1 MLRVLHI
8 VPRVPP
14 AVCGVGDF
22 AWNIASGLKR
32 DHNMSNTFIAAGVS
46 GYVPSENPEFRV
58 VRAECGEPLL
68 RALITE
74 APHHDVVL
82 LQLSGYGFAKRGA
95 PVSLAR
101 AITTFQR
108 SERCRPLVT
117 MFHELY
123 ASGPIHTSA
132 FWLKPLQK
140 LALRMIVRA
149 SAAVRTNRHQY
160 AIWLAAQRGE
170 DVHSITKLP
179 IFSSLGEAASFR
191 PHSERKKHLL
201 LFQPPG
207 DAEFWNAVTQI
218 RRARDTSGI
227 VAAGRVG
234 AIPPEHRVEQLG
246 YVTAAAAGALLN
258 DSALGL
264 LSYYD
269 GYLSKSSLF
278 AAYAAHGITTLLP
291 TVNHSEDDGVQH
303 GVHYLTPEQMNRSA
317 GELEENGRALFAWY
331 QNHSLSA
338 TVTSFARQLQSVCAS
353 RR

>member
-14 AVCGVGDF
+14 AVCGVGDY
-22 AWNIASGLKR
+22 AWNIARGLKR
-32 DHNMSNTFIAAGVS
+32 DHDMTSTFIAAGVS
-46 GYVPSENPEFRV
+46 GHVAPENPEFRV

-68 RALITE
+68 RALVTE

-95 PVSLAR
+95 PVALAR
-101 AITTFQR
+101 AVTTFQR
-108 SERCRPLVT
+108 SERSLPLVT

-132 FWLKPLQK
+132 FWLKPVQK
-140 LALRMIVRA
+140 LALRMIARA
-149 SAAVRTNRHQY
+149 STTVRTNRHQY

-170 DVHSITKLP
+170 DIRFIPALP

-191 PHSERKKHLL
+191 PHGERKKHLL

-207 DAEFWNAVTQI
+207 DAEFWNAVTTI

-227 VAAGRVG
+227 IAAGRVG

-246 YVTAAAAGALLN
+246 YVTAEAAGILLN

-264 LSYYD
+264 LAYYD

-278 AAYAAHGITTLLP
+278 AAYAAHGITTVLAA
-291 TVNHSEDDGVQH
+291 VNHSENDGIRH
-303 GVHYLTPEQMNRSA
+303 GVHYLTPDQLNRPAS
-317 GELEENGRALFAWY
+317 ELEESGRSLFAWY
-331 QNHSLSA
+331 HSHSLSA
-338 TVTSFARQLQSVCAS
+338 TVTSFATQLQSACTS
-353 RR
+353 RC